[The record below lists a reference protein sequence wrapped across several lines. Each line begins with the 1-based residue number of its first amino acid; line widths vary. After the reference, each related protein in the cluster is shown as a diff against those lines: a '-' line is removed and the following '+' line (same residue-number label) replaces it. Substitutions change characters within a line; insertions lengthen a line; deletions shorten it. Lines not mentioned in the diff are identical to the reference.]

1 MLRNIVKPIVPENLL
16 WWIHTQPDGTFKLET
31 FNKMLLPRD
40 RLTLN
45 KLILQCDK
53 DNKLVLDTS
62 TSDGYKFWRSEGN
75 SIISARS
82 HDYLGVDYQHSVISL
97 HSNGSD
103 DAQKYMYE
111 CAMEKVVSCTNC
123 CMLTITPDLT
133 HHLYPS

>member
-1 MLRNIVKPIVPENLL
+1 MLKVIENIVKPIVQENLL
-16 WWIHTQPDGTFKLET
+16 WWIHTQPDGNFKLET

-40 RLTLN
+40 KQTLN

-62 TSDGYKFWRSEGN
+62 ASDGYKFWRSEGN

-97 HSNGSD
+97 HSNHCDDTD
-103 DAQKYMYE
+103 DALKYMDE
-111 CAMEKVVSCTNC
+111 CAMEKVHVVSC
-123 CMLTITPDLT
+123 ITTLIGVC
-133 HHLYPS
+133 